1 MRIAIGSD
9 HAGYVLKAEIACW
22 LVEQGYQVRDLG
34 TGNAEDSVDYPDFAR
49 AVAQAVAA
57 GECDLGIAICG
68 TGIGVSITANKVPG
82 VRAAVCT
89 DTYMARMSRQHNDA
103 NVLCLG
109 GRVVGI
115 GLALDIVAAWLSASF
130 EGGRHA
136 RRVAKYEPAATPN
149 FKLQTSKSEDVESG

>member
-9 HAGYVLKAEIACW
+9 HAGYMLKTEIARW
-22 LVEQGYQVRDLG
+22 LVAQGYEVRDWG
-34 TGNAEDSVDYPDFAR
+34 TDNAEDSVDYPDFAR

-57 GECDLGIAICG
+57 GECDLGIALCG

-109 GRVVGI
+109 GRVLGV
-115 GLALDIVAAWLSASF
+115 GLALDIVAAWLTAAF

-136 RRVAKYEPAATPN
+136 RRVAKYEPLEA
-149 FKLQTSKSEDVESG
+149 QTSKLKACKG